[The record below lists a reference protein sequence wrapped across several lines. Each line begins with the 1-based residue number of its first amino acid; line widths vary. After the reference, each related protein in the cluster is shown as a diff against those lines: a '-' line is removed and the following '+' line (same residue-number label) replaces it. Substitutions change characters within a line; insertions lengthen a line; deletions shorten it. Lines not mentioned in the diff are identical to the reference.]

1 MADSYSLLSCSAGE
15 NEPAPRSGHR
25 TVLVGSKVY
34 MWAGLVNGL
43 PIAHDLPEKR
53 QFLSSVEVFHIESG
67 DWQRLPTS
75 GTPPL
80 GVCGYGCAAVGDSI
94 YYFGGECGHGH
105 SCFHNSLH
113 KLSTSSM
120 HWESISP
127 TTIQD
132 GIPIPKSGCGMV
144 AFRDVEDILYI
155 VGGLGISSFQQPG
168 AVYVAAGN
176 YIRCNEQHMF
186 TPNASELFCIYND
199 AISDIN
205 ISILSSLTCYCKF
218 DNQKLLYA

>member
-1 MADSYSLLSCSAGE
+1 MHPARISLRKCSKPEINNCRLPLAIESAARTRRWYGDARSWVNKDARFWLTAIVYPSCSAGE

-25 TVLVGSKVY
+25 TVLVGSNVY

-67 DWQRLPTS
+67 DWLRLPTS

-132 GIPIPKSGCGMV
+132 GIPMPKSGCGMV
-144 AFRDVEDILYI
+144 AFKSERVSRPQDWYI
-155 VGGLGISSFQQPG
+155 
-168 AVYVAAGN
+168 
-176 YIRCNEQHMF
+176 
-186 TPNASELFCIYND
+186 
-199 AISDIN
+199 
-205 ISILSSLTCYCKF
+205 
-218 DNQKLLYA
+218 

>member
-1 MADSYSLLSCSAGE
+1 MADSYSLSSCSAGE
-15 NEPAPRSGHR
+15 NEPSPRSGHR

-34 MWAGLVNGL
+34 MWAGMVIGL

-127 TTIQD
+127 TTIQN
-132 GIPIPKSGCGMV
+132 GVPMPKSGCGMV
-144 AFRDVEDILYI
+144 AFRDIEDILYI
-155 VGGLGISSFQQPG
+155 VGGLGTSSFQQRG

-186 TPNASELFCIYND
+186 TPNASELFCIMMLLV
-199 AISDIN
+199 
-205 ISILSSLTCYCKF
+205 ISILVY
-218 DNQKLLYA
+218 YPA